1 MSDDVN
7 QELSP
12 PKLFLSYSWS
22 NQQHIEWVIN
32 LAQELVANGVD
43 VTFDKWDLR
52 EGQDANEF
60 MEKMV
65 IDPGITKVI
74 IICDRIYSEKANSR
88 KGGVGT
94 ETQIISPAIYQK
106 TDQTKFVAV
115 LSEKDD
121 VGNPYLPVYYK
132 SRIYIDLSNDE
143 LYASNF
149 EQLLR
154 WIYNKPLYI
163 KPPLGKSPSFVSEE
177 NTIFLGTTTQSK
189 KALEAIKSNK
199 QYAKGA
205 IEEYF
210 STFLGNFESFRIT
223 YIKDEIDTFDDKVI
237 DNIEK
242 FTPYRNELIT
252 LFSTIAQYGNSD
264 ELIPLIHRFFEN
276 LIPFMYSQKGVT
288 GYRDWDCD
296 NFKFI
301 INELFLY
308 AITCFLKYESFSSV
322 AHLLHIHYYI
332 EKNLEFSKN
341 GMVPFPVFSNYLTS
355 LDYRNKRL
363 KLGRLSIQADQLIQR
378 CKGSGFTDSQL
389 MQSDFLLFIAD
400 ALYALKNSTY
410 QNWQPFTLIYSEDRS
425 GPYEIFARA
434 QSTNYF
440 NQIKPIL
447 GIDKKAD
454 IISLI
459 SAFDERKVR
468 IPNGNWGPLFNP
480 SILMGFEKM
489 ATL

>member
-177 NTIFLGTTTQSK
+177 NSIFLGTTTQSK
-189 KALEAIKSNK
+189 KALRILTNK
-199 QYAKGA
+199 HMQMGLSK
-205 IEEYF
+205 IF
-210 STFLGNFESFRIT
+210 LTF
-223 YIKDEIDTFDDKVI
+223 
-237 DNIEK
+237 
-242 FTPYRNELIT
+242 
-252 LFSTIAQYGNSD
+252 
-264 ELIPLIHRFFEN
+264 
-276 LIPFMYSQKGVT
+276 
-288 GYRDWDCD
+288 
-296 NFKFI
+296 
-301 INELFLY
+301 
-308 AITCFLKYESFSSV
+308 
-322 AHLLHIHYYI
+322 
-332 EKNLEFSKN
+332 
-341 GMVPFPVFSNYLTS
+341 
-355 LDYRNKRL
+355 
-363 KLGRLSIQADQLIQR
+363 
-378 CKGSGFTDSQL
+378 
-389 MQSDFLLFIAD
+389 
-400 ALYALKNSTY
+400 
-410 QNWQPFTLIYSEDRS
+410 
-425 GPYEIFARA
+425 
-434 QSTNYF
+434 
-440 NQIKPIL
+440 
-447 GIDKKAD
+447 
-454 IISLI
+454 
-459 SAFDERKVR
+459 
-468 IPNGNWGPLFNP
+468 
-480 SILMGFEKM
+480 
-489 ATL
+489 